1 MFWSRRKKFR
11 NLSLEEIKGK
21 ARILFIDDEDRK
33 DIIDY
38 LFNSG
43 WKCRQLFEKDFLS
56 LDQIDIEDS
65 DIICVDING
74 VGEKLGKKNG
84 LDIVQSIKTQAPE
97 KKIII
102 YSSQSSQ
109 NVFHPAVDLADKKI
123 LKSAGDFEVFKNN
136 IEELALKTFSWDGI
150 VKTTYEEV
158 KPFWNGDLTI
168 EKYEKLLVKG
178 CSKKDVEVNDIIAL
192 LKVSVS
198 VGNLILDGVK
208 IFL

>member
-1 MFWSRRKKFR
+1 MWLIKKKFR

-21 ARILFIDDEDRK
+21 ARILFIDDQDRK

-43 WKCRQLFEKDFLS
+43 WKCRQLLEKDFLS
-56 LDQIDIEDS
+56 LDSIDINDS

-84 LDIVQSIKTQAPE
+84 LDIVESIKTKNPE
-97 KKIII
+97 KKVII

-123 LKSAGDFEVFKNN
+123 LKSAGDFEVFKNS
-136 IEELALKTFSWDGI
+136 IEELAKKIFSWDEV
-150 VKTTYEEV
+150 VKSTYKEV
-158 KPFWNGDLTI
+158 TKVLGNEITI
-168 EKYEKLLVKG
+168 EKYEKLLIKE
-178 CSKKDVEVNDIIAL
+178 CSRKDVEVKDIVAL
-192 LKVSVS
+192 LKVSTE
-198 VGNLILDGVK
+198 VGALILQLVGA
-208 IFL
+208 FL